1 MFRIRL
7 ILLAVLAAACLAV
20 VAAPSAH
27 AVSDSRRWRA
37 YEKAV
42 AQRGCW
48 YNYGAAGPCSRGY
61 DCSGLVVRSYASVGI
76 YPPRTTGGMLGWWRL
91 RRVSHADS
99 RMGMLA
105 FFGDGHVELVAGR
118 HTTFG
123 ALHSGTRVGWHRWSY
138 SSSWHPTGFYKVRY
152 AG

>member
-91 RRVSHADS
+91 RFVSHANA
-99 RMGMLA
+99 RMGDLV
-105 FFGDGHVELVAGR
+105 FYGSGHVELYAGK
-118 HTTFG
+118 HTTIG
-123 ALHSGTRVGWHRWSY
+123 ALHSGTRVGWHHWY
-138 SSSWHPTGFYKVRY
+138 SDSWWRPTAYAHVRY